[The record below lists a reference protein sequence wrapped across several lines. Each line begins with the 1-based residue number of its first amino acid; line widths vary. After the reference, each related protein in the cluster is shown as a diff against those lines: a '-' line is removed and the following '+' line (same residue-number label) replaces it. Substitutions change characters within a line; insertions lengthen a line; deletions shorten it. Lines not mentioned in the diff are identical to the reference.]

1 MRDFEKE
8 LERALELP
16 DISYPDGDIRSLR
29 EQTAVMIRL
38 PSIPGA
44 SIERFYGSN
53 RAEEAAAYAE
63 AVRIAYAEDRRRNI
77 IMRAKARAEARLAQM
92 YAEGRIR

>member
-1 MRDFEKE
+1 MRDFERA

-29 EQTAVMIRL
+29 EQTRVMIRL
-38 PSIPGA
+38 PQIPGA

-63 AVRIAYAEDRRRNI
+63 ALGIAYAKDRRRAI
-77 IMRAKARAEARLAQM
+77 IMRAKARAEARIAQL
-92 YAEGRIR
+92 YAEGRL